1 MQLLL
6 RLQLQDR
13 GAGPGPGFGLSQPPQ
28 RPFQVLPVDDPHDC
42 HQRLINSIERT
53 VLARAEPVEW
63 EGKSL
68 EPFDSRRVPDW
79 IVFERPERPA
89 DLPRLRCG

>member
-13 GAGPGPGFGLSQPPQ
+13 GAGPGFGLSQPPQ
-28 RPFQVLPVDDPHDC
+28 SPFQVLSVDDPHDC
-42 HQRLINSIERT
+42 HQRLVNSIQHT
-53 VLARAEPVEW
+53 VLTWAERVER
-63 EGKSL
+63 EGKSF

-79 IVFERPERPA
+79 MFFERQQGPA